1 MKKLRIVLLVIAVV
15 CIGVAVSYPIR
26 YQLEL
31 RKTNTELGELSAMRM
46 RVRQEQGIDAP
57 QPTDGGREPNPEP
70 DTEATAAAAP
80 DSGAA
85 AQAVDGTDD
94 TRTAR
99 TPPEQ
104 PREGEPAAVPPEAD
118 EGEPTAA
125 PPEAD
130 EAPTAAA
137 VPAEE
142 PPVETAVPGENPPAT
157 AVNPEEQ
164 SPVETAVPEEQAPVG
179 TAIPEEPASFET
191 AKPAEQAPDETAIAE
206 ENVPVMAAN
215 PAEQVLFETAMPT
228 GEPPVTEAP
237 AADGPA
243 AQTLLTEAPA
253 AAAPATDAPS
263 PQPTRTPGIMDLII
277 NDPEMITPSPTP
289 SPTPT
294 PTPTPQPSPTPDRS
308 IRTGALAYAYLDKK
322 NLDESKILPELRD
335 IYELNHD
342 LVGWIYIEDTGID
355 YPVVQTE
362 DSEFY
367 LTHDFYG
374 ENNANGHI
382 ILDMNCDPYT
392 PSYNLVISGHH
403 MNSGAMFAKLLQY
416 SKQKFWEEHKIV
428 EFDTLMA
435 RKQYVIFAVFYS
447 ADYDE
452 DEEGFRYN
460 ADIQYKLDADQ
471 WLEEIRENQIFDTGI
486 DVGFGDE
493 FITLT
498 TCDRSRRRNG
508 RFVAVA
514 RRIREGEKIE

>member
-1 MKKLRIVLLVIAVV
+1 MKKLRIALLVIAVV

-31 RKTNTELGELSAMRM
+31 RKTNTQLEELSAMRM

-80 DSGAA
+80 DPGAA
-85 AQAVDGTDD
+85 AQAVDGTND
-94 TRTAR
+94 THLTQA
-99 TPPEQ
+99 PSEPSA
-104 PREGEPAAVPPEAD
+104 GEPAEVSPERPEQAPDGTAIPMEQPPA
-118 EGEPTAA
+118 GTAI
-125 PPEAD
+125 
-130 EAPTAAA
+130 
-137 VPAEE
+137 PAEE
-142 PPVETAVPGENPPAT
+142 PPD
-157 AVNPEEQ
+157 
-164 SPVETAVPEEQAPVG
+164 G
-179 TAIPEEPASFET
+179 TAIPAEEPPDGTAIPAEQPPDGTAIPAEQPPDET
-191 AKPAEQAPDETAIAE
+191 AIPAEQPPDGTTIPADQAPDGTAIPAEQAPDGAAI
-206 ENVPVMAAN
+206 
-215 PAEQVLFETAMPT
+215 PAEQAPTAAIPAEQAPRT
-228 GEPPVTEAP
+228 PAPVT
-237 AADGPA
+237 
-243 AQTLLTEAPA
+243 Q
-253 AAAPATDAPS
+253 APS
-263 PQPTRTPGIMDLII
+263 PEPTRTPGIMDLII

-322 NLDESKILPELRD
+322 ALDESKILPELRE
-335 IYELNHD
+335 IYALNHD

-355 YPVVQTE
+355 YPVVQTK

-367 LTHDFYG
+367 LSHDFYG
-374 ENNANGHI
+374 ENNANGQI

-403 MNSGAMFAKLLQY
+403 MNSGAMFAQILKY
-416 SKQKFWEEHKIV
+416 SSQKYWQEHKIV

-471 WLEEIRENQIFDTGI
+471 WLGEIRENQIFDTGI